1 MMNSVKPMIYGICV
15 AALLTG
21 NASSARAQGTDT
33 TGIQSASAMDS
44 AFARARSLVISG
56 QIAAGRTIVDSILA
70 ATPVGTAAY
79 GDALYGRATV
89 APTAADAA
97 QDYRRIVVEYPLS
110 VHAGDALL
118 QLAQIERS
126 QGDRASAINHLERF
140 LRQNPAS
147 TKRARTG
154 LWLAQLLFE
163 QNDDVRACGIL
174 DQARSVIPAGD
185 VELQNQM
192 NFYTPRC
199 NAATARARADSV
211 ARADSLHADSVR
223 KAQQRSRARAER
235 TPKQPTK
242 AGQSTTSGA
251 GGYSVQVGAFATSAE
266 AEKLATRLRGR
277 GLEARV
283 DGTRKPF
290 RVRVGRYKTRSEATS
305 ALVRLKKAGINGF
318 VTVLDQR

>member
-1 MMNSVKPMIYGICV
+1 MMNRMKRTIYGTCV

-21 NASSARAQGTDT
+21 SASSIRAQGTDT
-33 TGIQSASAMDS
+33 TAVRSASAMDS
-44 AFARARSLVISG
+44 AFARARSLVVSG
-56 QIAAGRTIVDSILA
+56 QIAAGRKIVDSIFA
-70 ATPVGTAAY
+70 ITPVGTAAY

-110 VHAGDALL
+110 AHAGDALL

-126 QGDRASAINHLERF
+126 QGDRGSAINHLERF
-140 LRQNPAS
+140 LRENPAS

-163 QNDDVRACGIL
+163 QNDDIRACGIL
-174 DQARSVIPAGD
+174 DQARAATAPGD

-199 NAATARARADSV
+199 NAAAARAQADSV

-223 KAQQRSRARAER
+223 NAEQRARARAAR
-235 TPKQPTK
+235 TSKQTTRSSR
-242 AGQSTTSGA
+242 GSTSTA
-251 GGYSVQVGAFATSAE
+251 GGYSVQVGAFATAAE

-305 ALVRLKKAGINGF
+305 ALARLKKAGINGF
-318 VTVLDQR
+318 VTSLDQR